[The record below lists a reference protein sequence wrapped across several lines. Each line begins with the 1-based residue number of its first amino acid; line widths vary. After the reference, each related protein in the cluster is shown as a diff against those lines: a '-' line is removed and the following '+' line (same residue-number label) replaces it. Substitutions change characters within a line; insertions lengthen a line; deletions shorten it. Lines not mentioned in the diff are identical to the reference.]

1 MSADIGAHYRPTTL
15 VSFATQEF
23 KKQQICL
30 SRSAIT
36 VGIDYVACWNEHRL
50 RKEGFFVKHSNIFG
64 HKIGF
69 GCWLWK
75 PYIINYELA
84 RMPDGAFLIYW
95 DVGQRSYPHRF
106 EQSPQPLLVW
116 CVENND
122 GILPGVYIPQYG
134 PNKHWTKRD
143 CFVAMNCDSPE
154 YWDHPQVQ
162 ATFSIWQK
170 NTKTIEF
177 INEWLNWCERPEVIS
192 DEPNRLGL
200 PDFDGFVAHR
210 HDQSVLT
217 NLVIKHK
224 SKCFGDTKSPLSGD
238 KDMNNL
244 IDYVCG
250 KKYRIKRREFRKR
263 LHIRAKKLTDRA
275 WWRRNIK
282 RMMSGDMLQCPIH
295 RALRAAAAFSVH
307 TSQPR

>member
-1 MSADIGAHYRPTTL
+1 MSAGIDTRYRPTIL
-15 VSFATQEF
+15 VSFATRQF
-23 KKQQICL
+23 RQQQIYL
-30 SRSAIT
+30 VRSAIN

-50 RKEGFFVKHSNIFG
+50 TEEPFFANHSNIFD

-75 PYIINYELA
+75 PYIINYELT
-84 RMPDGAFLIYW
+84 RIPNGALLIYW
-95 DVGQRSYPHRF
+95 DVGQRVHPNRF
-106 EQSPQPLLVW
+106 EQSPKPLLSW

-122 GILPGVYIPQYG
+122 GILPGVYIPQFG
-134 PNKHWTKRD
+134 PNKRWTKRD

-170 NTKTIEF
+170 SAKAMDLTE
-177 INEWLNWCERPEVIS
+177 EWLTWCERPEVIT

-200 PDFDGFVAHR
+200 PNFDGFVAHR

-217 NLVIKHK
+217 NLVIKHQL
-224 SKCFGDTKSPLSGD
+224 KCFGDSKTALAGD

-250 KKYRIKRREFRKR
+250 NKSRIRRRELSKR
-263 LHIRAKKLTDRA
+263 VHLRAKKLTDPA
-275 WWRRNIK
+275 WWQRNMK
-282 RMMSGDMLQCPIH
+282 RIMDGGLSRFTTTRDC
-295 RALRAAAAFSVH
+295 
-307 TSQPR
+307 

>member
-1 MSADIGAHYRPTTL
+1 MSADVGARYWPTTL
-15 VSFATQEF
+15 VSFATRQF
-23 KKQQICL
+23 RQQQIYL
-30 SRSAIT
+30 VRSAIN

-50 RKEGFFVKHSNIFG
+50 SEEPFFSNHSNIFG

-95 DVGQRSYPHRF
+95 DVGQRVYPHRF
-106 EQSPQPLLVW
+106 EQSPQPLLSW

-122 GILPGVYIPQYG
+122 GILPGVYIPQFG
-134 PNKHWTKRD
+134 PNKRWTKRD

-170 NTKTIEF
+170 TGKAVEF
-177 INEWLNWCERPEVIS
+177 VSEWLSWCKLPEVIT

-200 PDFDGFVAHR
+200 PNFDGFVAHR

-217 NLVIKHK
+217 NLVIKQK
-224 SKCFGDTKSPLSGD
+224 LKCFGDTKTFLSGD

-250 KKYRIKRREFRKR
+250 EKYRISRRELRKR
-263 LHIRAKKLTDRA
+263 LLIRAKKLTDAA
-275 WWRRNIK
+275 WWHRNVR
-282 RMMSGDMLQCPIH
+282 RMMG
-295 RALRAAAAFSVH
+295 
-307 TSQPR
+307 